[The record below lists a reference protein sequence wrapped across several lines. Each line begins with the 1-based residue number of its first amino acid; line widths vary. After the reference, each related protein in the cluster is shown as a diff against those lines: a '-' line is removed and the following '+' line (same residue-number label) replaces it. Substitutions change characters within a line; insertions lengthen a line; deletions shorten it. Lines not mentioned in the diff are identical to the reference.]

1 MESPVTDDAKFLDQ
15 RNIREIARAFVEGK
29 HPEASAS
36 ILGGSVAFG
45 TATSTSDL
53 DIAVLYPDGH
63 ANYAETTRFR
73 GWLVETFVHTPESL
87 QFWYQ
92 KEAEER
98 CPVIA
103 ELCASGILLTDD
115 GSGDAWQSGARSK
128 MAQGPRPLTGPERD
142 SRRYSLSAL
151 IDDLS
156 GSKSVAEAFI
166 LSADIFQDAADL
178 LLLETR
184 GWLGGGKWVIRRL
197 GQSDHELAT
206 RLRSWAADPQRDP
219 KSLITLAHEV
229 LDISGGYLQ
238 DGFIRGRAN
247 DSTSKAAA
255 VPSAAKRSWR

>member
-1 MESPVTDDAKFLDQ
+1 MELPVADDHKFLDQ
-15 RNIREIARAFVEGK
+15 PSIRGIARTFVEEK
-29 HPEASAS
+29 HPGASAS
-36 ILGGSVAFG
+36 ILGGSAASG

-63 ANYAETTRFR
+63 ANFAETTSFR
-73 GWLVETFVHTPESL
+73 GWMVETFVHTPESL

-98 CPVIA
+98 RPIIA

-115 GSGDAWQSGARSK
+115 GSGDAWQSGARSQ

-156 GSKSVAEAFI
+156 GSKSEAEAFM
-166 LSADIFQDAADL
+166 LSADIFHDAADL
-178 LLLETR
+178 LLLETG

-197 GQSDHELAT
+197 AQSDHVVAT
-206 RLRSWAADPQRDP
+206 RLRTWAADPQRDP
-219 KSLITLAHEV
+219 GSLIVLAHEV
-229 LDISGGYLQ
+229 LDISGGYIQ
-238 DGFIRGRAN
+238 EGFVRGRVNGTA
-247 DSTSKAAA
+247 
-255 VPSAAKRSWR
+255 